1 MGFAMT
7 LTVKELE
14 ALRPA
19 DKGRILSDGGSVW
32 GSVHVAK
39 DGAVSVR
46 FSLTYRFGGIKR
58 NARLGTWPDV
68 GITDIRAARDT
79 FKAKLKTEGDPV
91 LIEQAA
97 REAARKQAEIERLKA
112 ETDHQQALKAEQDRA
127 EQDRIKAEADHQQ
140 ALLEQRQ
147 RLEVIAA
154 QQARLTV
161 RDLFDRWQRLELA
174 QRDDAGAEVA
184 RSFKADVFPLIGDM
198 AAEDVSK
205 AHIREILDGI
215 LSRATPAKPM
225 IRTQKKTLS
234 DLRQM
239 FAFAID
245 RDMLEAD
252 PTARLK
258 KKDIGKDGERD
269 RVLTESEL
277 IEFFQKLPTSGL
289 AETSQVALLIQ
300 LSTVARIGEILKAKW
315 AHVDLVRSE
324 WTLPDTKNGK
334 AHIIRLNDVAV
345 RQFERLHKAT
355 GLTAFC
361 FPNTRMTDHVC
372 EKTVTKQVADRQRTS
387 GQAMTGRT
395 QQTTALLIGEQWRPH
410 DLRRTGA
417 TIMAELGALPDVI
430 ERCLNHTEE
439 NKMKRIYQ
447 RAQYEAPMRE
457 AWRMLGERLALLQS
471 VAEGKTTNVVSLRKV
486 A

>member
-1 MGFAMT
+1 MALITDLQMKAFRAADHGKSVSMGKSLFGKVRVDTSGVVSVYVTWRFKVGGKVREQSVGTWREKGGMT
-7 LTVKELE
+7 LKAIFVERERL
-14 ALRPA
+14 A
-19 DKGRILSDGGSVW
+19 
-32 GSVHVAK
+32 VA
-39 DGAVSVR
+39 VR
-46 FSLTYRFGGIKR
+46 T
-58 NARLGTWPDV
+58 T
-68 GITDIRAARDT
+68 
-79 FKAKLKTEGDPV
+79 GDPIAQREAQR
-91 LIEQAA
+91 IEQARQQEQA
-97 REAARKQAEIERLKA
+97 RL
-112 ETDHQQALKAEQDRA
+112 
-127 EQDRIKAEADHQQ
+127 KAEADHEQ

-147 RLEVIAA
+147 RLEVIAV

-215 LSRATPAKPM
+215 LSRATPAQPM

-269 RVLTESEL
+269 RVLTEAEL

-289 AETSQVALLIQ
+289 AETSQVALLLQ

-471 VAEGKTTNVVSLRKV
+471 VAEGKATNVVTLRKQ

>member
-1 MGFAMT
+1 MT
-7 LTVKELE
+7 LITELQLK
-14 ALRPA
+14 ALRA
-19 DKGRILSDGGSVW
+19 GDNGKSISMGKSLYGSVRADSH
-32 GSVHVAK
+32 GVVSVHVSWRYKVAGK
-39 DGAVSVR
+39 GR
-46 FSLTYRFGGIKR
+46 EKR
-58 NARLGTWPDV
+58 IGTWKEKGGMTLRAIFAERDRLAV
-68 GITDIRAARDT
+68 GLRDGTDPIA
-79 FKAKLKTEGDPV
+79 
-91 LIEQAA
+91 Q
-97 REAARKQAEIERLKA
+97 REAEREAQARQ
-112 ETDHQQALKAEQDRA
+112 A

-140 ALLEQRQ
+140 ALLEQRK

-269 RVLTESEL
+269 RVLTEAEL
-277 IEFFQKLPTSGL
+277 IELFQKLPTSGL
-289 AETSQVALLIQ
+289 AETSQVALLLQ

-315 AHVDLVRSE
+315 AHVDLVRNE

-334 AHIIRLNDVAV
+334 AHTIRLSDFAV

-457 AWRMLGERLALLQS
+457 AWRMLGERLELLQS
-471 VAEGKTTNVVSLRKV
+471 VAEGKTTNVVTLRKV